1 MMIGLWS
8 PKLDSNEIRENQT
21 VWLLKKVY
29 LKIIFEIRNQIC
41 CHWEVFHPIQF
52 LNICLV
58 SRKTQNA
65 VNMNYPESWPD
76 RDRGI
81 CRWKRGLNVPEV
93 WTSKLSVF
101 QGNFQHVSMLQN
113 QLIRQNT
120 LHETPLLECTLM
132 IDLQESIPDPLPNLG
147 TKNVVSLR
155 VFSMK
160 SRVFR
165 YCTNVIIT
173 ISNFC
178 VANYTKDH
186 NDSNKYRGYCKP

>member
-1 MMIGLWS
+1 MIYLLPNLSSHGCSAWYIFQI
-8 PKLDSNEIRENQT
+8 SNENRESNSDCS
-21 VWLLKKVY
+21 KVY
-29 LKIIFEIRNQIC
+29 LKIIFWIQNQIC

-65 VNMNYPESWPD
+65 ENMNYPESWPD

-113 QLIRQNT
+113 PLIRQNT
-120 LHETPLLECTLM
+120 LHETRLLVCTLM
-132 IDLQESIPDPLPNLG
+132 KDLPETNQDLLPNLD
-147 TKNVVSLR
+147 T
-155 VFSMK
+155 
-160 SRVFR
+160 
-165 YCTNVIIT
+165 VI
-173 ISNFC
+173 FQ
-178 VANYTKDH
+178 
-186 NDSNKYRGYCKP
+186 